1 MYQPYQ
7 DPAYGTAARREPAL
21 NLTRRD
27 AMVGAGAAL
36 FVSMAGAGLGA
47 SEAMAEAPPAP
58 SDRVTVERVTFKNRI
73 AIDLAGDLY
82 VPRGIDRSRK
92 YRAIVVGHPFGG
104 VKEQTA
110 GLHAQKLAE
119 LGYVTLAFDASF
131 YGDSGGQPRNI
142 EVPEIRVE
150 DYNAAV
156 DFLSNHPLVDADRI
170 GVLGICG
177 GGIYAVNAA
186 QIDPRI
192 KALATISM
200 FDVGRLRREGLR
212 DVLPR
217 NYQERMK
224 VYEEYSAQRTKDF
237 ADGDVR
243 YVNAI
248 QDSWKDADKEILR
261 QYYDYYRNPARGA
274 LPNSKNEYSFTSMG
288 PMMNFVAFTQIETIS
303 PRPLLFIVGD
313 RASSAY
319 FSEDAY
325 SKAAEPKELFV
336 VPDAQHFDLY
346 DKPECLAVTLPKLN
360 EFFSAHLA

>member
-1 MYQPYQ
+1 MSQFFPGPGHS
-7 DPAYGTAARREPAL
+7 DATSGAAF
-21 NLTRRD
+21 NSTRRD
-27 AMVGAGAAL
+27 LMVGTGATLVASIA
-36 FVSMAGAGLGA
+36 VGGLGV
-47 SEAMAEAPPAP
+47 SEAMAAAPPAP
-58 SDRVTVERVTFKNRI
+58 SDKVTVERVTFKNRL
-73 AIDLAGDLY
+73 AIVLAGDLY
-82 VPRGIDRSRK
+82 VPKSIDRSRK
-92 YRAIVVGHPFGG
+92 YKAIAVGHPFGG

-150 DYNAAV
+150 DYSAAV
-156 DFLSNHPLVDADRI
+156 DVLSNHPLADAARI

-186 QIDPRI
+186 QIDHRI

-200 FDVGRLRREGLR
+200 FDLGRLRREGLR
-212 DVLPR
+212 DVMSVTDDA
-217 NYQERMK
+217 RMK
-224 VYEEYSAQRTKDF
+224 ILDDYGAQRSKEF
-237 ADGDVR
+237 ADGNIR
-243 YVNAI
+243 YINAI
-248 QDSWKDADKEILR
+248 QDSWKDADQEILR
-261 QYYDYYRNPARGA
+261 QYYDYYRNPARGQ
-274 LPNSKNEYSFTSMG
+274 LPNSRNEYSFTSMG
-288 PMMNFVAFTQIETIS
+288 PMINFIAFEQVKTIS

-325 SKAAEPKELFV
+325 AKASEPKELFV

-346 DKPECLAVTLPKLN
+346 DKPECLAVTLPKLDK
-360 EFFSAHLA
+360 FFGDHLA